1 MFPYDSL
8 RDYVAAIE
16 KRGRLLKISEM
27 DQDRYEMTAFSYRL
41 NDRMGEKAPA
51 FLVER
56 TKVNGRWYDSPVIA
70 NIFNGYGQVARCFGA
85 EPGDI
90 TDSRSDMHRLSSSL
104 ILRSLDESFT
114 WKTIEPA
121 VVEKKDAPCKEVVL
135 EGDDVDINRFP
146 WIQNNPADGGR
157 FISSVCAIMEDPEL
171 GRNVGTYRLQVKGPR
186 KVGICLTNM
195 SHGFQYM
202 MRAAERG
209 EERVPVSVAVGV
221 DPLTFMMSGTRL
233 ADMGVDELSLAGGFR
248 GRPGELVKSEFELVK
263 SECSDILVP
272 AHAEII
278 IEGEIPMEGEEDGPY
293 GEMFGYIGKKHQ
305 AFSIDIKKITHRRNP
320 WVYNL
325 WPGIG
330 GAYLTLPWDVAHFAR
345 LKKNM
350 RNLIKLYTPVETPS
364 MVIVSID
371 KKLPGEGIEAGMMVL
386 GYRMIGFS
394 KKIVI
399 VVDGDIDPTD
409 TSRVM
414 HAVGTRWQPDPASL
428 IVKQSIHIPVD
439 PSCRE
444 MFLSSK
450 IVIDATRQLSSE
462 GGPESFPL
470 DNRTAVEERAPGAFA
485 LVDEKWEDYFK
496 K

>member
-1 MFPYDSL
+1 MFPYDSM
-8 RDYVAAIE
+8 RDYVAALE
-16 KRGRLLKISEM
+16 AQGRLLRINEM
-27 DQDRYEMTAFSYRL
+27 DQDRYEMTAFSYTLDDRL
-41 NDRMGEKAPA
+41 KEKAPA
-51 FLVER
+51 FLVKR
-56 TKVNGRWYDSPVIA
+56 TKVNGRWHDSPVIA
-70 NIFNGYGQVARCFGA
+70 NIFNGFGRVAQCFGA
-85 EPGDI
+85 DPEKVNDNQSEMHQLA
-90 TDSRSDMHRLSSSL
+90 SRL
-104 ILRSLDESFT
+104 ILNRLDNNFK
-114 WKTIEPA
+114 WKKIDP
-121 VVEKKDAPCKEVVL
+121 VVINKKDAPCKEVIL
-135 EGDDVDINRFP
+135 EGDDVDVYRFP
-146 WIQNNPADGGR
+146 WIRNNPADGGQ
-157 FISSVCAIMEDPEL
+157 FISAGSAVMEDPEL
-171 GRNVGTYRLQVKGPR
+171 GRNVGTYRLHVKGSR

-195 SHGFQYM
+195 SHGYQYV

-209 EERVPVSVAVGV
+209 EEKVPVSIAVGI
-221 DPLTFMMSGTRL
+221 DPVSFMMSGTRL
-233 ADMGVDELSLAGGFR
+233 ADLGVDEFSLAGGFR
-248 GRPGELVKSEFELVK
+248 GTPVELVKSETNDL
-263 SECSDILVP
+263 LVP

-293 GEMFGYIGKKHQ
+293 GEMFGYIGKKQ
-305 AFSIDIKKITHRRNP
+305 PAFYVEIKKITHRVKP

-350 RNLIKLYTPVETPS
+350 NNLVKLYTPTETPA

-371 KKLPGEGIEAGMMVL
+371 KKLPGEGIEAGMMIL

-394 KKIVI
+394 KKIVV
-399 VVDGDIDPTD
+399 VVDKDIDPTD

-450 IVIDATRQLSSE
+450 IVIDATRQLASE
-462 GGPESFPL
+462 GGPALFPL
-470 DNRTAVEERAPGAFA
+470 DNRTVVEERAADAFE
-485 LVDEKWEDYFK
+485 LVANKWEEYFK
-496 K
+496 NQH

>member
-8 RDYVAAIE
+8 RDYVAALE
-16 KRGRLLKISEM
+16 AQGRLLRIKEM
-27 DQDRYEMTAFSYRL
+27 DQDKYEMTAFAYRL
-41 NDRMGEKAPA
+41 DDRMKEKAPA

-56 TKVNGRWYDSPVIA
+56 TKVNGRWHDTPVIA
-70 NIFNGYGQVARCFGA
+70 NIFNGFGQVARCFGA
-85 EPGDI
+85 DPGDI
-90 TDSRSDMHRLSSSL
+90 TDSRSQTHQLASSL
-104 ILRSLDESFT
+104 ILNSLDDNFS
-114 WKTIEPA
+114 WKTTAP
-121 VVEKKDAPCKEVVL
+121 VVVDKKGAPCKEVVL

-157 FISSVCAIMEDPEL
+157 FISSGCAIMEDPDL

-195 SHGFQYM
+195 SHGFQFM

-209 EERVPVSVAVGV
+209 EERVSVSVAVGV
-221 DPLTFMMSGTRL
+221 DPVSFMMSGTRL
-233 ADMGVDELSLAGGFR
+233 ADIGTDEFSLAGGFR
-248 GRPGELVKSEFELVK
+248 CKPVELVKSEI
-263 SECSDILVP
+263 SDILVP

-305 AFSIDIKKITHRRNP
+305 AFYIDIKKITHRRNP
-320 WVYNL
+320 WVYNI

-350 RNLIKLYTPVETPS
+350 RNLVKLYTPVETPS

-394 KKIVI
+394 KKVVI
-399 VVDGDIDPTD
+399 VVDSDIDPTD
-409 TSRVM
+409 TARVM

-462 GGPESFPL
+462 GGPETFPL
-470 DNRTAVEERAPGAFA
+470 DNRTAVEEQAPEGFS
-485 LVDEKWEDYFK
+485 LVDAKWNDYFST
-496 K
+496 